1 MGAAHRDDAW
11 GQVVLRCVGL
21 CKLRRTGLGGGL
33 MAWRGQPE
41 IYWSGSG
48 CGAGFLYCVLPW
60 LSSGLAG
67 WWGERRQGW
76 HELGMAGTGWPGL
89 AQVVLG
95 LAWVVAGYER
105 WVMVNLEWE
114 VGG

>member
-1 MGAAHRDDAW
+1 
-11 GQVVLRCVGL
+11 
-21 CKLRRTGLGGGL
+21 
-33 MAWRGQPE
+33 
-41 IYWSGSG
+41 
-48 CGAGFLYCVLPW
+48 
-60 LSSGLAG
+60 
-67 WWGERRQGW
+67 
-76 HELGMAGTGWPGL
+76 MAGMGWPGL

>member
-1 MGAAHRDDAW
+1 M
-11 GQVVLRCVGL
+11 QVASDWAGWRSEGLAGGSQRFIGVVRVVELGLYNVCV
-21 CKLRRTGLGGGL
+21 
-33 MAWRGQPE
+33 
-41 IYWSGSG
+41 
-48 CGAGFLYCVLPW
+48 PW
-60 LSSGLAG
+60 LSSGLVG

-76 HELGMAGTGWPGL
+76 PELGMAGVGWHGL